1 MLRSVGVFRT
11 DVSGIRIGPIF
22 KSCVKEEAWL
32 LKMGPIRSPETS
44 VRNEPMLRDIPEDDR
59 IAVTCFGI
67 LHVIISKL
75 ITDIQNVTKYD

>member
-1 MLRSVGVFRT
+1 
-11 DVSGIRIGPIF
+11 
-22 KSCVKEEAWL
+22 
-32 LKMGPIRSPETS
+32 MGPIRSPETP

-75 ITDIQNVTKYD
+75 ITDIQNVTKYDWSQ